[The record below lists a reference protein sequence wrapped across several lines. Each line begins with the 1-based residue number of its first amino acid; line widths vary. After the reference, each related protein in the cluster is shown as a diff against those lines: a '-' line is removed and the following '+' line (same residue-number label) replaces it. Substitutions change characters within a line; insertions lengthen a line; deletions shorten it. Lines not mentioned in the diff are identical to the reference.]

1 MNDENINVVENSL
14 ENYGQIEES
23 NINNSSNNKIKL
35 LDDFVINCIAAGE
48 VVQRPDSVVRELVDN
63 AVDAG
68 ATEISV
74 YIEEGGS
81 SLIRVVDNGS
91 GMSKDDAVNSFTRHA
106 TSKINKVTDLDN
118 IMTMGFRGEAL
129 ASIAAV
135 SKVKMKTR
143 SADSQVATQ
152 VLINGGKLISVQNTS
167 GNIGTD
173 IEVRNLFYNVPA
185 RKKFLKQPR
194 TESLRIKNWIRAMV
208 LAYPQIR
215 VSLFIDSKDSLIF
228 KRSILKSYT
237 LIFKLLLQIVKNIES
252 FLESFKN
259 LLNNNFKDSRLS
271 LSQPL

>member
-23 NINNSSNNKIKL
+23 DINNSSNNKIKL

-106 TSKINKVTDLDN
+106 TSKINKGL
-118 IMTMGFRGEAL
+118 IRIIL
-129 ASIAAV
+129 
-135 SKVKMKTR
+135 
-143 SADSQVATQ
+143 
-152 VLINGGKLISVQNTS
+152 LINTM
-167 GNIGTD
+167 IGL
-173 IEVRNLFYNVPA
+173 LF
-185 RKKFLKQPR
+185 
-194 TESLRIKNWIRAMV
+194 
-208 LAYPQIR
+208 
-215 VSLFIDSKDSLIF
+215 SK
-228 KRSILKSYT
+228 
-237 LIFKLLLQIVKNIES
+237 
-252 FLESFKN
+252 
-259 LLNNNFKDSRLS
+259 
-271 LSQPL
+271 